1 MLIAV
6 LFRFVQCF
14 QSYESLS
21 IGKELQS
28 LNTVLNGLLEIVDE
42 EISIAKNFDR
52 ESDLVNLEALQEKK
66 IETLAVLEEVFLT
79 EKVEEPSSAAADV
92 LLSESLIRSEAEDD
106 DLSVDSF
113 EDLRV

>member
-1 MLIAV
+1 M
-6 LFRFVQCF
+6 QCF

-28 LNTVLNGLLEIVDE
+28 LNSVLNGLLEIVDD
-42 EISIAKNFDR
+42 EISIAKTFDR
-52 ESDLVNLEALQEKK
+52 ESHLGTLEALQEKK
-66 IETLAVLEEVFLT
+66 IETLAVLEEVFAT
-79 EKVEEPSSAAADV
+79 EKVEDPSSSAADV
-92 LLSESLIRSEAEDD
+92 LLSESLRSEAEDD